1 MAVVIRKPQEK
12 INFSELR
19 AIGDVAETLKL
30 PPHVLRFWETRFR
43 QIKPV
48 KRAGGRRFYQP
59 GDIALLEAI
68 RHLLYQEGYTIRGV
82 QRILKDQ
89 GTDAVVAQVDQT
101 RRLAAVE
108 ISSQTERHETAL
120 NADDPRQKSLDLP
133 LPAPKEAIR
142 QEPHIDVPTAAPMV
156 EILSHE
162 EGAAS
167 NAGTSGK
174 QFPHSLARINVLY
187 DNKPSLTAPQRVS
200 LLEALAEIDE
210 CKRLLSLLLR

>member
-1 MAVVIRKPQEK
+1 MIRKPQEK

-82 QRILKDQ
+82 QRILKEQ
-89 GTDAVVAQVDQT
+89 GIDAVVAQVDQT

-108 ISSQTERHETAL
+108 SASQTVQHETAL
-120 NADDPRQKSLDLP
+120 NAGDPRQKSLDLP
-133 LPAPKEAIR
+133 LPAPKETVR
-142 QEPHIDVPTAAPMV
+142 QEPHIDVPAAAPVV
-156 EILSHE
+156 EILRDE

-167 NAGTSGK
+167 NTGTFWIQPSSSSA
-174 QFPHSLARINVLY
+174 PINILY
-187 DNKPSLTAPQRVS
+187 DNKPCLTAPQRVA
-200 LLEALAEIDE
+200 LLEALTEIEE
-210 CKRLLSLLLR
+210 CKRLLSLTLR